1 MVIFRKT
8 LLHLLAMC
16 VFPAAIFFYAIV
28 CGECVQAA
36 EASLPEKAELY
47 FTILHTNDE
56 HSALIPHAPAVDYLP
71 GEENPTI
78 GGYARLGTA
87 LQELRAKKGAEGEPV
102 LLLSAGDFIG
112 GTAFSWLALRGMA
125 SELSIKHEL
134 AYDVVAL
141 GNHEFD
147 YGTAVL
153 ADYLQAAGY
162 PAAHSQTVILASNAQ
177 GPADH
182 PLVQRGLYRETH
194 LLKLD
199 NGLKV
204 GFFSLLGSDALAV
217 APYTE
222 PLEFSDPFE
231 TAQRLVTEL
240 RAQGASLVV
249 ALTHAGDRKDRAL
262 AQKVP
267 GIDLIVGGHT
277 HTPLET
283 PLRKAGT
290 IIVRADPYL
299 ASLGVL
305 ELAFH
310 PETGELR
317 IRNEKSGQPFLVP
330 LDHRVP
336 ADPEVAALV
345 EYYTDELNRLVSQ
358 MTGGRYGSI
367 LETIAWSADPI
378 QKAPVKEE
386 SPLGNFVADAMRLVA
401 WEETGKRVDLAF
413 QADGNIRG
421 NVYPGSMGHTFGNV
435 SFYALTSAISLGAGT
450 DGLPGHPLV
459 YFYLTGEE
467 LIRLMEFSKL
477 LSELAGSDLFLHFSG
492 IRYAYNPQNVFL
504 FTIPFLNV
512 RLPSARAVH
521 RAELYTGEGV
531 QGLGDQDYVP
541 LHRGDESLYSVVTDA
556 YVLSYFPLVSEMFP
570 RLALHPKDEEGN
582 PVVPEDYSQLI
593 VRIQGEELKV
603 WQTVIDYAAA
613 QAVNRQGLAQIPPDY
628 TETSLRINPEWSLPV
643 IIRPAA
649 LVVFL
654 AAGIGLFVKR
664 KQLFRRLNLHAWRKR

>member
-1 MVIFRKT
+1 MASFRKI
-8 LLHLLAMC
+8 LLYFFA
-16 VFPAAIFFYAIV
+16 VFIFSAATFFFTITCRERIQTA
-28 CGECVQAA
+28 G
-36 EASLPEKAELY
+36 ASSPIKEELY

-87 LQELRAKKGAEGEPV
+87 LQELRERKGAAGEPV

-112 GTAFSWLALRGMA
+112 GTAFSWLALKDRA
-125 SELSIKHEL
+125 SELSIKHL
-134 AYDVVAL
+134 LGYDVIAL

-147 YGTAVL
+147 YGTQIL

-162 PAAHSQTVILASNAQ
+162 PAAHSQSVVLASNAH

-182 PLVQRGLYRETH
+182 PLVQQGLYRETH
-194 LLKLD
+194 LVKLD

-204 GFFSLLGSDALAV
+204 GFFSLLGSDAQAV

-231 TAQRLVTEL
+231 TAQSLVTDL

-262 AQKVP
+262 AQKVR

-305 ELAFH
+305 ELAFQ

-336 ADPEVAALV
+336 AEPEVAALV

-358 MTGGRYGSI
+358 MTGGRYGNI
-367 LETIAWSADPI
+367 LETIAWSEDPI

-401 WEETGKRVDLAF
+401 WEKTGKRVDLAF

-435 SFYALTSAISLGAGT
+435 SFYDLTSVISLGSGP
-450 DGLPGHPLV
+450 DGLPGYPLV

-477 LSELAGSDLFLHFSG
+477 LSELAGSELFLQFSG

-504 FTIPFLNV
+504 FTIPLFNL

-531 QGLGDQDYVP
+531 QGLGDQGYVS

-570 RLALHPKDEEGN
+570 RLALQPKDEKGN
-582 PVVPEDYSQLI
+582 PVAPEDYSQLI
-593 VRIQGEELKV
+593 IRIQGEELKV
-603 WQTVIDYAAA
+603 WQAVIDYAAA
-613 QAVNRQGLAQIPPDY
+613 QAVNRQGLAQIPLYY
-628 TETSLRINPEWSLPV
+628 TETSLRINLEWSLPV

-654 AAGIGLFVKR
+654 TAGIGLFVKR